1 VFDLK
6 QQAMGVLSLKWGAGL
21 IAFSPLTMLFLQI
34 VFKQPELIVI
44 SILRSVNPHVP
55 ALYML

>member
-1 VFDLK
+1 
-6 QQAMGVLSLKWGAGL
+6 MGVLSLKWGAGL

-44 SILRSVNPHVP
+44 SILRSVKPHVK
-55 ALYML
+55 LLL